1 MVEDEG
7 VAALEAAR
15 LGKRYRRG
23 WGLRDCTFSLPQGSV
38 CALVGPNGAGKS
50 TLLSL
55 TTGLRRPTA
64 GEMRVLGQS
73 TDGRGTHPALS
84 FLAQDKPLFRGFTV
98 EEMLRTGRSLNTQW
112 DAAYARRL
120 VTDAD
125 VPMKAR
131 IGTLSGGQRTRVALA
146 VALGR
151 RPRVLVL
158 DEPLADLDP
167 VARAEVMQVLMAEV
181 AETGMTVLLSSH
193 VLSDLENVCDHLL
206 LLAGGELRL
215 AGDVERLVSEHALLI
230 GPVGEHGGLVPE
242 HDVVEVRGTSRQVT
256 VLLRDTPHRSVPGPG
271 WEVHDPTLEELVM
284 AYLRSTK
291 PQGAEQNEEVAA

>member
-1 MVEDEG
+1 VVEDEG
-7 VAALEAAR
+7 IAALEAVG

-23 WGLRDCTFSLPQGSV
+23 WGLRDCTFSLPRGSV

-55 TTGLRRPTA
+55 TTGLRRPTT
-64 GEMRVLGQS
+64 GEIRVLGRS
-73 TDGRGTHPALS
+73 VDGGGMPPGLS
-84 FLAQDKPLFRGFTV
+84 FLAQDKPLFRNFTV
-98 EEMLRTGRSLNTQW
+98 AEMLRAGRSLNTEW

-120 VTDAD
+120 VTDAG
-125 VPMKAR
+125 VPLKAR
-131 IGTLSGGQRTRVALA
+131 ISTLSGGQRTRVALA

-151 RPRVLVL
+151 RPTVLVL

-167 VARAEVMQVLMAEV
+167 VARAEVMQTLMGEV

-206 LLAGGELRL
+206 LLSEGELRL

-230 GPVGEHGGLVPE
+230 GPADGDEHAVPE
-242 HDVVEVRGTSRQVT
+242 HAVVEKRSTPRQVT
-256 VLLRDTPHRSVPGPG
+256 FLLRDTPHRSVPGPG
-271 WEVHDPTLEELVM
+271 WEVHDPTVEELVM
-284 AYLRSTK
+284 AYLRAPK
-291 PQGAEQNEEVAA
+291 PPVAARAEEVAA

>member
-1 MVEDEG
+1 MLTDET
-7 VAALEAAR
+7 VAALEAVG

-55 TTGLRRPTA
+55 TTGLRRPTT
-64 GEMRVLGQS
+64 GEMRVLGQP
-73 TDGRGTHPALS
+73 TDGRGTHPGLS
-84 FLAQDKPLFRGFTV
+84 FLSQDKPLFRNFTV
-98 EEMLRTGRSLNTQW
+98 EEMLRAGRSLNTEW

-125 VPMKAR
+125 VPPMAR
-131 IGTLSGGQRTRVALA
+131 ISTLSGGQRTRVALA
-146 VALGR
+146 VSLGR
-151 RPRVLVL
+151 RPTVLVL

-167 VARAEVMQVLMAEV
+167 VARADVMQVLMAEV

-206 LLAGGELRL
+206 LLSGGELRL

-230 GPVGEHGGLVPE
+230 GPAGDHGYAVPE
-242 HDVVEVRGTSRQVT
+242 NAVVEARSTARQVT
-256 VLLRDTPHRSVPGPG
+256 FLLRGTPQRSAPGPG

-284 AYLRSTK
+284 AYLRTTK
-291 PQGAEQNEEVAA
+291 PLGAMQDEEVAA